1 MVGEQNTI
9 LKPSPK
15 KKLIDKLDGH
25 YSSILKNSDE
35 VIIVTDDSQDIL
47 FFNNGAEKTFGYNSE
62 ELLGRTLTTLLPSR
76 FVDMHQKHI
85 ENFALSSDVARVKD
99 KRTEIVGLRK
109 DGIEFPAEASIL
121 KSTIDEGWIFTIFLR
136 DITNRKRTEKKLNIE
151 HEKLLKVNN
160 ELKDSLKKEEW
171 LRTQLINAGRLASLG
186 DMAAKISHEINNP
199 LAIIAAETELQLL
212 DNPQPELKESLENV
226 LLNAHLIGVLTRNY
240 MALARPSEI
249 KMSRLNLGK
258 IFLNS
263 VESIRSLGSLKD
275 VLISCS
281 IMDQESEILGD
292 SEKLA
297 QVLRNLL
304 MNAVQATS
312 GMENGEITVETR
324 ISENTGAVIATIKD
338 NGVGIAPEILENIF
352 DPYFTTKAGG
362 EGTGLG
368 LAIARELIEEVHHGQ
383 LTAESISG
391 EGSLFKIVI
400 PAANKP

>member
-338 NGVGIAPEILENIF
+338 NGVGIAAEIIENIF

>member
-76 FVDMHQKHI
+76 FVDIHQKHI

-199 LAIIAAETELQLL
+199 LAIIAAEAELQLF

-240 MALARPSEI
+240 MALAKPSEI

-362 EGTGLG
+362 GGTGLG
-368 LAIARELIEEVHHGQ
+368 LAIARELIEEIHQGQ
-383 LTAESISG
+383 LTAESKPG
-391 EGSLFKIVI
+391 DGSLFKIVI